1 MGEMAG
7 NTLPPQLYVGV
18 SIFTQMISD
27 LVGHHLVD
35 GTCCYH
41 LAALVV
47 ASTAPWCPRE
57 TIRVMVFEH
66 SRRGPV
72 FHLLPL
78 YAAFFVSVVAVT
90 LSVGTYKSAQF
101 VQLESPIRISPYLKS
116 IQFVGLRS
124 WEFCALDQQAVD
136 TFFIDQ
142 YSANDGEDIATEEI
156 ELRSHVL
163 RTTDLQTNTTTYVS
177 TTYHFTPNS
186 MKTTTWKELPSYDD
200 ILVPADYPNN
210 DDDSLLASF
219 PEELFSCHLLNF
231 DSRSIT
237 NDPLWLLARVFFMGG
252 TMVGTIATILL
263 SCLLLIR
270 VKNIDDRRILNNSL
284 DGRRSSGIELP
295 HREDQLTFVEKE
307 MLVLDTDT
315 SGCRQ
320 IATCFLISY
329 LLQCLTLMFLN
340 GKVCVSQ
347 RCILASGARSL
358 IASCIL
364 WVVSALLII
373 LMIKMGRRNQTKI
386 RHLRKEISRLKSLQ
400 KEARDDEDNVIMD
413 LSLSRTDSETSDTT
427 LNDVET

>member
-1 MGEMAG
+1 MMGEMAG
-7 NTLPPQLYVGV
+7 NTLPPQIGV
-18 SIFTQMISD
+18 SIFSDD
-27 LVGHHLVD
+27 LVGHHLVRRHLLLSSSCL
-35 GTCCYH
+35 GCCVYSG
-41 LAALVV
+41 LVS
-47 ASTAPWCPRE
+47 ARE
-57 TIRVMVFEH
+57 LIRVMVFEH

-78 YAAFFVSVVAVT
+78 YAALFVSVVAVT
-90 LSVGTYKSAQF
+90 LSVGTYKSAKF
-101 VQLESPIRISPYLKS
+101 VQLESPIRVSPYLKS

-124 WEFCALDQQAVD
+124 WEFCALEQQAVD
-136 TFFIDQ
+136 TFIDQ
-142 YSANDGEDIATEEI
+142 YSAIDGEDIAVEEI

-177 TTYHFTPNS
+177 TTYHFTPHS
-186 MKTTTWKELPSYDD
+186 MKTWKESPSYDD

-210 DDDSLLASF
+210 DDSLLASF
-219 PEELFSCHLLNF
+219 PEELFSCHILNF

-237 NDPLWLLARVFFMGG
+237 NDPLWLLARVFFMAG

-295 HREDQLTFVEKE
+295 LSTSEDGEDQLTFVENE
-307 MLVLDTDT
+307 MLVLETDT

-364 WVVSALLII
+364 WVVSALLLI
-373 LMIKMGRRNQTKI
+373 LMIKIGRRNQTKI

-400 KEARDDEDNVIMD
+400 KEARDNENNDIMD
-413 LSLSRTDSETSDTT
+413 LSLVRTDSETSDTMF
-427 LNDVET
+427 NDVEA

>member
-1 MGEMAG
+1 
-7 NTLPPQLYVGV
+7 
-18 SIFTQMISD
+18 
-27 LVGHHLVD
+27 
-35 GTCCYH
+35 
-41 LAALVV
+41 
-47 ASTAPWCPRE
+47 
-57 TIRVMVFEH
+57 MVIK
-66 SRRGPV
+66 RRLGPV
-72 FHLLPL
+72 FQLLPL
-78 YAAFFVSVVAVT
+78 YAAFFVSVIATT

-101 VQLESPIRISPYLKS
+101 VQLESPIRVSPYMKS
-116 IQFVGLRS
+116 IRFVGLRS
-124 WEFCALDQQAVD
+124 WKFCVLEQQAVD
-136 TFFIDQ
+136 TFIDQ
-142 YSANDGEDIATEEI
+142 YSANDGEDIAIEEV

-177 TTYHFTPNS
+177 TTYHFTPH
-186 MKTTTWKELPSYDD
+186 DD

-237 NDPLWLLARVFFMGG
+237 NDPLWLLARVFFMAG
-252 TMVGTIATILL
+252 TMVGTISTILL

-270 VKNIDDRRILNNSL
+270 VKNIDDRRIHLNNNSE
-284 DGRRSSGIELP
+284 GRRTSAIELP
-295 HREDQLTFVEKE
+295 LSALEDREDQLKFIEKE

-320 IATCFLISY
+320 ISACFLICY

-364 WVVSALLII
+364 WVVSALLLI
-373 LMIKMGRRNQTKI
+373 LMIKIGRRNQTKI
-386 RHLRKEISRLKSLQ
+386 PHLRKEISRLKSLQ
-400 KEARDDEDNVIMD
+400 KEAGDNEDNDIMD
-413 LSLSRTDSETSDTT
+413 LSLARTDSEASDTT
-427 LNDVET
+427 FNDVQA

>member
-1 MGEMAG
+1 
-7 NTLPPQLYVGV
+7 
-18 SIFTQMISD
+18 MIE
-27 LVGHHLVD
+27 
-35 GTCCYH
+35 
-41 LAALVV
+41 
-47 ASTAPWCPRE
+47 R
-57 TIRVMVFEH
+57 

-72 FHLLPL
+72 FQLLPL
-78 YAAFFVSVVAVT
+78 YAALFVSVMAIT
-90 LSVGTYKSAQF
+90 LSVGTYRSAQF
-101 VQLESPIRISPYLKS
+101 VQLESPIRVSPYLKS
-116 IQFVGLRS
+116 IRFVGLRS
-124 WEFCALDQQAVD
+124 WELCALEQQAVD
-136 TFFIDQ
+136 TFIDQ
-142 YSANDGEDIATEEI
+142 YSTDDGGEDIATEEI

-177 TTYHFTPNS
+177 TTYHFTPHS
-186 MKTTTWKELPSYDD
+186 MKSWKESPSHDD

-237 NDPLWLLARVFFMGG
+237 NDPFWLLARVFFMAG

-270 VKNIDDRRILNNSL
+270 VKNIDDRRIHLNNSL
-284 DGRRSSGIELP
+284 DGRRPSGIELP
-295 HREDQLTFVEKE
+295 LSASDDREDQLTFIEKE

-320 IATCFLISY
+320 ISICFLICY

-364 WVVSALLII
+364 WVVSALLLI
-373 LMIKMGRRNQTKI
+373 LMIKIGRRNQTKI

-400 KEARDDEDNVIMD
+400 KEAGDNEDNDIMD
-413 LSLSRTDSETSDTT
+413 LSLARTDSETSDTT
-427 LNDVET
+427 FNDVEA